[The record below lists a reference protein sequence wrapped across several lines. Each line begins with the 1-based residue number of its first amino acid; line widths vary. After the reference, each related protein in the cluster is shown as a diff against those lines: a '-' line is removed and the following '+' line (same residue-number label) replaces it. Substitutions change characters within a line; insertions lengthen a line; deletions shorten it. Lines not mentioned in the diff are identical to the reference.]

1 MKKAALIPALLLLL
15 ALSACGLPGKA
26 SPTPEPTQSGRGE
39 TVTTAPPASAE
50 PTPEPTPK
58 PTPEPAPT
66 FEPAPDGGEP
76 GMVTIPEATPEPGG
90 TSGDASGST
99 SGGASGGSTSVTPP
113 AGGSVLAYGSFR
125 SDTETALNLVADW
138 TIEATGDE
146 TAKITVV
153 LSLESYSLDVGERRG
168 NTLTFNGESYSFI
181 TDPVEIDSGFTK
193 TQIYVWSRELSR
205 ERLSFDLSVVWNM
218 KGSYSGKELE
228 TVELSGRYEY
238 Q

>member
-15 ALSACGLPGKA
+15 ALSACGLLGKA
-26 SPTPEPTQSGRGE
+26 SPTPAPTQPGRGE

-50 PTPEPTPK
+50 PTAEPTPK
-58 PTPEPAPT
+58 PTPAPAPT
-66 FEPAPDGGEP
+66 FEPLPEDAEPTPDVPAESTPAP
-76 GMVTIPEATPEPGG
+76 
-90 TSGDASGST
+90 SGPSETDVPAYSGL
-99 SGGASGGSTSVTPP
+99 
-113 AGGSVLAYGSFR
+113 VLAAGSFR

-138 TIEATGDE
+138 SIAPVDDN

-205 ERLSFDLSVVWNM
+205 EKLSFELSVVWNM